1 MSQKDHKRSRLPN
14 KAVAVLA
21 ALVLGSGGAAFIAA
35 NASAGN
41 ATPDAGQTQSVTGA
55 GTGAATIACPDVGD
69 QLQTVPEEAKPA
81 VDQNL
86 AQLDAQVADSYK
98 QMASGQSDSA
108 SLLSNLQQERSGT
121 ITRISDAIAQVS
133 EPPAGLDALST
144 CQMKP
149 ADSAGAQSDPN
160 AAQNQQSQ
168 QNVQNG
174 QVAQNGQ
181 GTPNSPNSQNSQ
193 SAQAPQAQSQGKGPS
208 RADFV
213 DITKVRPNVKAPR
226 AGAGASTGTFASK
239 CGRNENGHLN
249 PDNVIVAPG
258 VSNGAH
264 HMHDY
269 VGNKTTDAFSTNDS
283 LAAAGTTCSNGDQ
296 SAYYW
301 PVLRVQNGGQENDAN
316 APGGGQDAN
325 VGKILQPKNVT
336 IQLNGSPVGK
346 VTAMPRFLRII
357 TGDAKGFTN
366 GTANTNASWSCT
378 GFENRQLKDKYP
390 ICPQGSDVVRTFTF
404 QSCWDGKNIDSAN
417 HRTHVAFAD
426 ANGACGQGFKAIPQL
441 VERITY
447 SVPKG
452 ARIAVDSFPEQL
464 HKPVTDHGDFIDAM
478 SDSLMK
484 KAVNC
489 INGGR
494 KCA

>member
-14 KAVAVLA
+14 KAIAVVT
-21 ALVLGSGGAAFIAA
+21 ALVLGAGGVAFVAA
-35 NASAGN
+35 NASAGGSRR
-41 ATPDAGQTQSVTGA
+41 DAAQSGQQSGQQAQQAGA
-55 GTGAATIACPDVGD
+55 KTIACPDVGD
-69 QLQTVPEEAKPA
+69 RLRDVPEEAKPE
-81 VDQNL
+81 VDKNL

-98 QMASGQSDSA
+98 KLAAGQWDVDA
-108 SLLSNLQQERSGT
+108 SLGELQQKRKGT
-121 ITRISDAIAQVS
+121 IAKIDDAIGQVA
-133 EPPAGLDALST
+133 EPPAGLDELSA
-144 CQMKP
+144 CEMKATDVKP
-149 ADSAGAQSDPN
+149 DDTGGGGQEDAA
-160 AAQNQQSQ
+160 AAQDAQGGQDQ
-168 QNVQNG
+168 AVQD
-174 QVAQNGQ
+174 QA
-181 GTPNSPNSQNSQ
+181 
-193 SAQAPQAQSQGKGPS
+193 AQAQKKKQGKGPS

-213 DITKVRPNVKAPR
+213 DITKVRPNVVKPRQR
-226 AGAGASTGTFASK
+226 AGGSTGSFTSK
-239 CGRNENGHLN
+239 CGRNEDKHLN

-301 PVLRVQNGGQENDAN
+301 PVLRVQNGGQGPDVN

-325 VGKILQPKNVT
+325 VGTILQPKSVT
-336 IQLNGSPVGK
+336 IRMDGSAVSK

-357 TGDAKGFTN
+357 TGDAKAFTN
-366 GTANTNASWSCT
+366 GTANANASWSCT

-390 ICPQGSDVVRTFTF
+390 ICPQGSDVVRTFNF

-426 ANGACGQGFKAIPQL
+426 RNGACAKGFKAIPAL
-441 VERITY
+441 VERVTY
-447 SVPKG
+447 SVPQG

-464 HKPVTDHGDFIDAM
+464 HKPGTDHGDFVEAM
-478 SDSLMK
+478 SDRLMRQ
-484 KAVNC
+484 AVNC
-489 INGGR
+489 VNSGR
-494 KCA
+494 RC